1 MIPES
6 FFLSETVVSDHSAFV
21 VPLSPAHLEYGRGAE
36 EQGLCNMQET
46 KNQGI
51 Q

>member
-1 MIPES
+1 MISGS
-6 FFLSETVVSDHSAFV
+6 FFFSETVVDDHSAFV
-21 VPLSPAHLEYGRGAE
+21 VPLSPAYLRYGRRAE